1 MGPNFDPAHARISAL
16 DELRGLAILAV
27 VASHI
32 GLVFGPDLAAARAFS
47 VPALGV
53 GVDLFFVISGFA
65 VAESAR
71 RLRLE
76 AHGAFW
82 RGAIAFWSRRILRIG
97 LPAWAVI
104 VLIAVSQALRNFARR
119 NSGRSESRRRL
130 LREFLLGSRVL
141 MAQAGC
147 GAPTATSHFW
157 SLASEM
163 QFYLAAP
170 FLIALSPKL
179 TALVCVAALAA
190 GALSERPW
198 GGFWW
203 TFRLDG
209 FAVGVLLSLGLT
221 RRWPLP
227 RFGKAIA
234 AFWLVAASI
243 LARVFGALASGSAIT
258 MVAIIFGLVVASAI
272 QQRPEPQERS
282 VLQRLGELSFSI
294 YLVHLP
300 IMFGIHE
307 ALGDLAPAILVLSVA
322 AGLTVVLALLLEAIA
337 DKAGADFG
345 QSASQNGCA
354 NATPNGR
361 WRASQRDG
369 ATRKRASAS
378 SHCAFWVPRQK

>member
-1 MGPNFDPAHARISAL
+1 MGPNIDPAQARISAL

-32 GLVFGPDLAAARAFS
+32 GLVFGPDLAVARAFG

-65 VAESAR
+65 VAESTR
-71 RLRLE
+71 RLRGN

-82 RGAIAFWSRRILRIG
+82 RGAVAFWGRRVIRIG

-104 VLIAVSQALRNFARR
+104 ALIAISHAQGISLGETADDLKAAAGFYANFYWAPCFE
-119 NSGRSESRRRL
+119 GE
-130 LREFLLGSRVL
+130 
-141 MAQAGC
+141 AGC
-147 GAPTATSHFW
+147 GAPTGISHFW

-170 FLIALSPKL
+170 FVIALRRKL
-179 TALVCVAALAA
+179 AALVCATTLAV

-203 TFRLDG
+203 TLRLDG

-243 LARVFGALASGSAIT
+243 LARVFGALSSGSAIT
-258 MVAIIFGLVVASAI
+258 MVAIICGLVVASAI
-272 QQRPEPQERS
+272 RQRPDPQVRS
-282 VLQRLGELSFSI
+282 VLQELGELSFSI

-300 IMFGIHE
+300 IMSGIHA
-307 ALGDLAPAILVLSVA
+307 ALGGLAPPILVLFVA
-322 AGLTVVLALLLEAIA
+322 AGLTVVVAVLLESIA
-337 DKAGADFG
+337 TLPAQILGKRFSKWVCERD
-345 QSASQNGCA
+345 
-354 NATPNGR
+354 
-361 WRASQRDG
+361 RAER
-369 ATRKRASAS
+369 ALTRIAA
-378 SHCAFWVPRQK
+378 